1 MHIIVKI
8 KFGSHLYGTSTEQ
21 SDLDIK
27 GIYIPNA
34 RDILLQ
40 RIKSSISCKPIKIPG
55 KKNSPSD
62 IDCELYSPE
71 KFLTLLASGQT
82 VALDMLFAP
91 PSAMLQEPDPIW
103 YDIKNLAP
111 QLLTKQAS
119 TFVRYCS
126 QQANKYGNKG
136 SRIAAVKLALEH
148 LLNAEAIY
156 GTTAK
161 LSVIADKLT
170 ELATSNEF
178 FSIDH
183 DTANDKEVI
192 YFNICGKKIVF
203 NATIKSARELV
214 QKLVNSYG
222 KRALAAEANYGI
234 DWKALSHAIRI
245 GSEAIEYLNTHQ
257 LTFPRPEANHLLEI
271 KLGKLPY
278 SQVSDE
284 IEKLLIEV
292 EIAMKNSTLP
302 ETYNQEALDNFILQ
316 LYRSQ
321 VLKGSLKT

>member
-1 MHIIVKI
+1 MQIIVKI
-8 KFGSHLYGTSTEQ
+8 KFGSHLYGTATEQ

-40 RIKSSISCKPIKIPG
+40 RVKSFVSCKPIKIQG

-62 IDCELYSPE
+62 IDYELYSPK

-126 QQANKYGNKG
+126 HHANKYGNKG
-136 SRIAAVKLALEH
+136 ARITAVKLALEH
-148 LLNAEAIY
+148 LLNAEVKY

-161 LSVIADKLT
+161 LAVIADKLT

-183 DTANDKEVI
+183 DTAANDKEVI
-192 YFNICGKKIVF
+192 YFKICGKKIVF

-222 KRALAAEANYGI
+222 ERALAAEANDGI
-234 DWKALSHAIRI
+234 DWKTLSHAIRI
-245 GSEAIEYLNTHQ
+245 GREAIEYLNTHQ

-292 EIAMKNSTLP
+292 EVAMKNSTLP
-302 ETYNQEALDNFILQ
+302 ETYNQG
-316 LYRSQ
+316 
-321 VLKGSLKT
+321 V